1 MPKNG
6 FGMFVGSTSTWA
18 SAPDSEGTPS
28 KTCKEVFSF
37 YLIQMG
43 AELPKKVVVIIK
55 NRKNGWWEERMK
67 TALRPLNQQ
76 IYTQ

>member
-1 MPKNG
+1 
-6 FGMFVGSTSTWA
+6 
-18 SAPDSEGTPS
+18 
-28 KTCKEVFSF
+28 
-37 YLIQMG
+37 MG